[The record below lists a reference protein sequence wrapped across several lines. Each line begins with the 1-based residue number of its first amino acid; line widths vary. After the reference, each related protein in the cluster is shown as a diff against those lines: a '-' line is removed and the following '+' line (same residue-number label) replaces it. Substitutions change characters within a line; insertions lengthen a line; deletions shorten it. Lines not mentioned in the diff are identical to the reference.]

1 MDLKNTQM
9 LLDMIKDLHVRVH
22 KLYMANIKLIKS
34 FRDNDLLTH
43 KERIALLDMQLLETE
58 KGKYG
63 KSKSDVSRRT

>member
-34 FRDNDLLTH
+34 FRDNNLLTH
-43 KERIALLDMQLLETE
+43 EERIALLDMQLLEKE
-58 KGKYG
+58 KGNTYEQ
-63 KSKSDVSRRT
+63 SKTDV

>member
-1 MDLKNTQM
+1 M

-43 KERIALLDMQLLETE
+43 EERVALLDMQLLETE
-58 KGKYG
+58 KGNNHEQ
-63 KSKSDVSRRT
+63 SKTDV

>member
-43 KERIALLDMQLLETE
+43 KERIALLDMQLLEKE
-58 KGKYG
+58 KGNTYG
-63 KSKSDVSRRT
+63 QSKTDV